1 MSIEQLVYISRSSQ
15 PLTSPLD
22 VADILEQASRNN
34 PFLAL
39 TGVLTWSG
47 DTFVQLLEGPSDA
60 LDVIMAKLLFDPRH
74 SDIDILARE
83 PVSERTFPEWSLV
96 FAMFTPRTGADLTK
110 LLQQERR
117 ALPAWRKVLQKMA
130 KEQARTLAKR

>member
-15 PLTSPLD
+15 PLSSPLD

-34 PFLAL
+34 PLLNL

-60 LDVIMAKLLFDPRH
+60 LDVMMAKLLFDPRH

-96 FAMFTPRTGADLTK
+96 FAMFTPRTGVDLTK

>member
-34 PFLAL
+34 PFLDL

-47 DTFVQLLEGPSDA
+47 DTFVQLLEGPSEA
-60 LDVIMAKLLFDPRH
+60 LDVIMARLLFDPRH

-83 PVSERTFPEWSLV
+83 LVFERTFPEWSLV
-96 FAMFTPRTGADLTK
+96 FAMFTPRTGVDLTK

>member
-15 PLTSPLD
+15 PLASPLD

-34 PFLAL
+34 PLLNL

-60 LDVIMAKLLFDPRH
+60 LDVMIAKLLFDPRH
-74 SDIDILARE
+74 GEIDILARE
-83 PVSERTFPEWSLV
+83 AASERTFPEWALV
-96 FAMFTPRTGADLTK
+96 FAMFTPRTGADLTT
-110 LLQQERR
+110 LLQQKRR
-117 ALPAWRKVLQKMA
+117 ALPAYRKVLQKMA

>member
-15 PLTSPLD
+15 PLTTPLD

-34 PFLAL
+34 PFLDL

-47 DTFVQLLEGPSDA
+47 DTFVQLLEGPSEA
-60 LDVIMAKLLFDPRH
+60 LDVIMARLLFDPRH

-83 PVSERTFPEWSLV
+83 LVFERTFPEWSLV
-96 FAMFTPRTGADLTK
+96 FAMFTPRTGVDLTK